1 MRIVFL
7 GGVHG
12 VGKST
17 LAKLC
22 QDYGVVHLRASDLIK
37 AAASDVR
44 FDENKRVKDIDGNQ
58 SLLVSAL
65 HSRTIG
71 GGNFLLDGHFTLFST
86 DGKVEKIPV
95 ETFFAI
101 NPSGLAVLIDKP
113 EAITSRINSRDKT
126 GHDTERLAAMQE
138 QEVEHARAVGQAL
151 QISVSFIASS
161 DEQAF
166 RKWISSCGM

>member
-22 QDYGVVHLRASDLIK
+22 QDYGITHLRASDLIK
-37 AAASDVR
+37 TATSDIR
-44 FDENKRVKDIDGNQ
+44 FDGKKRVKDIGGNQ

-65 HSRTIG
+65 QSRTAA
-71 GGNFLLDGHFTLFST
+71 GGNFLLDGHFTLFSA
-86 DGKVEKIPV
+86 DGKIEKIPV
-95 ETFFAI
+95 ETYSAI

-113 EAITSRINSRDKT
+113 EAIASRINSRDKT
-126 GHDTERLAAMQE
+126 GHDAEKLAAMQE
-138 QEVEHARAVGQAL
+138 QEVEHAHAVGQAL
-151 QISVSFIASS
+151 KISVSIIASG
-161 DEQAF
+161 DEQEF
-166 RKWISSCGM
+166 RKWISSSGM